1 MIESNYEENPNNS
14 DHGQKKHDG
23 LGGKKFQ
30 LVAGICLLLYTL
42 FILPFH
48 ADNVSE
54 ISGDEVKAG
63 NQYGR
68 QQVYYIENLR
78 LLRAETDD
86 DQIYCIARF
95 LDRDQNDWIILFTP
109 GKNKQLTEKI
119 RSSIDFDNKLNLT
132 TSVVFGNILNLT
144 TSGYFQLEDLD
155 YISTAADAFYR
166 VYGRTYAD
174 AKAQNILSMYAEY
187 LCEKNDNYTL
197 QALLRPG
204 IPLASLVFGLY
215 GIISGGL
222 PLIRNR
228 FRNASSDS

>member
-1 MIESNYEENPNNS
+1 MNESNYEENPKNS

-23 LGGKKFQ
+23 LSGKKLQ
-30 LVAGICLLLYTL
+30 LVFGLCLLLYTL

-54 ISGDEVKAG
+54 ICGDEVKAG

-68 QQVYYIENLR
+68 QQVYYIENLQ

-86 DQIYCIARF
+86 DKVYCIARF

-132 TSVVFGNILNLT
+132 TSAVFSNILNLT

-174 AKAQNILSMYAEY
+174 AKGQNMLSMYAEY
-187 LCEKNDNYTL
+187 LCEKNDNFTL

-215 GIISGGL
+215 GVIFGGL

-228 FRNASSDS
+228 FRNASGVS